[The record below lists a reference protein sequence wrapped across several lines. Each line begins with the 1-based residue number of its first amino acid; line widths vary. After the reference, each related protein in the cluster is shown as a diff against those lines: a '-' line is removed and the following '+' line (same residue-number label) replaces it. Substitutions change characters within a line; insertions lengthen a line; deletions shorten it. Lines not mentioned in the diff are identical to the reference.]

1 LIAKGRELGASCSE
15 PVATVGE
22 RLKSTVAGLRPCG
35 NTALGPALAVAV
47 GLASGHAGAKILL
60 CTDGMANNG
69 VGAITNRNLECPFYG
84 DIARRAAEE
93 GTCISVVTMEG
104 EDCSMENLGVCADL
118 TGGQVEMVDLQA
130 LSTKVGAMLA
140 NPIIGTGV
148 EITVIIGSGGTL
160 RAGHS
165 VASKGGA
172 CVATHVMG
180 NATAKSTLTYGLELS
195 SLAKQAEDGVDTV
208 PVQLQLRYTRPTG
221 EQLLQVLTT
230 HQTACASREKSE
242 EDINGTGV
250 ALYGIHAAARLA
262 QQGEYRPAR
271 CQLISTC
278 RLLQRAM
285 RTPLHQEAYL
295 LFIMQAEKLDGFMR
309 ERELQDKVFGTDG
322 STQRGRDDDASR
334 SMYQMKSLSVEEF
347 SSRA

>member
-1 LIAKGRELGASCSE
+1 
-15 PVATVGE
+15 
-22 RLKSTVAGLRPCG
+22 
-35 NTALGPALAVAV
+35 
-47 GLASGHAGAKILL
+47 
-60 CTDGMANNG
+60 
-69 VGAITNRNLECPFYG
+69 
-84 DIARRAAEE
+84 
-93 GTCISVVTMEG
+93 
-104 EDCSMENLGVCADL
+104 MENLGVCADL
-118 TGGQVEMVDLQA
+118 TGGQVGMVDLQA

-140 NPIIGTGV
+140 NPIIGTG
-148 EITVIIGSGGTL
+148 
-160 RAGHS
+160 

-180 NATAKSTLTYGLELS
+180 NATAKSTLTYGLELG
-195 SLAKQAEDGVDTV
+195 SLARQGEDGVDTV

-242 EDINGTGV
+242 EDVNGTGV

-285 RTPLHQEAYL
+285 RTPL
-295 LFIMQAEKLDGFMR
+295 
-309 ERELQDKVFGTDG
+309 
-322 STQRGRDDDASR
+322 
-334 SMYQMKSLSVEEF
+334 
-347 SSRA
+347 